1 MKIYL
6 LLALCFW
13 PLLAY
18 SNLQVF
24 PTKIEMSSR
33 EKSSSITLRNRSN
46 KTVTYQI
53 GSVFYRQDIDGQMNR
68 VSEVKESDYSII
80 DYLRYSPKRVVLKP
94 NQEQVVRFMVRNT
107 SKLEAGD
114 YRAHIRFEP
123 IAEKGS
129 DSGQR
134 ENYVMMNIDAKV
146 AINVPIIFHQ
156 GRAKG
161 EIVLSDFFI
170 QTNKEK
176 GSSFVVTMKKKGR
189 IFPYGTFKIFY
200 LGEKEEEL
208 ISLVNGVSS
217 YLDERR
223 FRFSIED
230 FPKKIGKYALKFY
243 PDEYS
248 KMPLAQTITEWKG
261 Q

>member
-6 LLALCFW
+6 FLVFGFW
-13 PLLAY
+13 PAFVFA
-18 SNLQVF
+18 NLQVF

-46 KTVTYQI
+46 KTVTYQVS
-53 GSVFYRQDIDGQMNR
+53 SVFYRQEIDGKMNR
-68 VSEVKESDYSII
+68 VSEVKEGDYSII
-80 DYLRYSPKRVVLKP
+80 DYLRYSPKRVALRP
-94 NQEQVVRFMVRNT
+94 NQEQVVRFMVRN
-107 SKLEAGD
+107 SAKLEVGD
-114 YRAHIRFEP
+114 YRAHVRFEP
-123 IAEKGS
+123 VAEKNAETNG
-129 DSGQR
+129 R

-161 EIVLSDFFI
+161 EIFLNDFSI
-170 QTNKEK
+170 GADEK
-176 GSSFVVTMKKKGR
+176 KQFSFFVTMKKTGR

-200 LGEKEEEL
+200 ISEKEEEL
-208 ISLVNGVSS
+208 VSLVNGVSS

-230 FPKKIGKYALKFY
+230 FPRKNGKYELRFY

-248 KMPLAQTITEWKG
+248 KMPLAQTSLEWKD